1 MQNTNNI
8 PSNINEAQQ
17 RVIDEQNRII
27 QEQSKIIDA
36 KVNEAERYRKIANGH
51 LKDSLTPEEIENVY
65 ATTHAKRRLKYL
77 NIWYIIIDA
86 LWGFQIFTTILSGKT
101 FNGAWSGLMMLVT
114 IIFIILGIVKMIKS
128 NLVARKCIKD
138 WHITMSKSICESIRL
153 TLILCASSFLSFVA
167 LMMLEIT
174 LF

>member
-1 MQNTNNI
+1 MQNTNNV
-8 PSNINEAQQ
+8 PSTINEAQQ

-36 KVNEAERYRKIANGH
+36 KANEAERYRKIANGH

-77 NIWYIIIDA
+77 NIWYIILDA
-86 LWGFQIFTTILSGKT
+86 LWGFQIFTTILLNKT

-114 IIFIILGIVKMIKS
+114 IIFIILGIVKMVKS
-128 NLVARKCIKD
+128 NLVARKCAKD
-138 WHITMSKSICESIRL
+138 GHITMGKSIGESIRL
-153 TLILCASSFLSFVA
+153 TLILCASSFLSLISLA
-167 LMMLEIT
+167 TLEIT